1 MKQKELIEMVQQ
13 HHTDTGETIIR
24 KALNRAMDEFASKTK
39 IIDAV
44 SALDANDVTVVG
56 QRFYALPP
64 DLLELKRVELDNISI
79 PRTISRPIEGDI
91 T

>member
-56 QRFYALPP
+56 QRFYTLHPQI
-64 DLLELKRVELDNISI
+64 LTIKSVEIDDVSI
-79 PRTISRPIEGDI
+79 PRLQGKPNITDI
-91 T
+91 D